1 MELDENKKTMYN
13 CPRCGYNTCRKSSIR
28 DHYKR
33 KKICKPKLQ
42 DLSPEYC
49 MELLYTSNE
58 EMSVIKRLEKENE
71 YLKQQLKEKDEQIKR
86 KDEQLTVLTL
96 KTGNNNN
103 NKTYNITNNI
113 NIIAF
118 KDTNYNLLTK
128 DILNLLND
136 PDNIKV
142 PLFERFVQKIH
153 FDRENPSNHNVYK
166 NNKSNDEVMIY
177 DGEQFIVDKRA
188 IESIL
193 TKLEN
198 TIENNLNNEEH
209 KIQLKKLR
217 EHLKRR
223 GDPEYTRGVEEGM
236 NLTLYNNRRL
246 TKETH
251 KKNIIN

>member
-1 MELDENKKTMYN
+1 MENKEIKQTMYN
-13 CPRCGYNTCRKSSIR
+13 CPRCGYNTSKKSNILS
-28 DHYKR
+28 HYKR

-71 YLKQQLKEKDEQIKR
+71 YLKQQLEKEKQEKNELMKQNA
-86 KDEQLTVLTL
+86 QLIS